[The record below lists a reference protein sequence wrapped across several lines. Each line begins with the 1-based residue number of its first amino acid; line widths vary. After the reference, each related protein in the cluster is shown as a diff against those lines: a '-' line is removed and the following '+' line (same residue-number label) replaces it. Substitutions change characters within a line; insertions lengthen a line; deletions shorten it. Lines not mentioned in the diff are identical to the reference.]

1 MTDLHILTPQTHLPR
16 KMSTMLRRSG
26 VGPLIVQTGSP
37 SSNEQARTPR
47 AARCETMPRIESLR
61 SFQCRQVQQGKNR
74 TLAIEGAPSV
84 NSQRDFKSVS
94 PVKIQRPKRPSS
106 ITREATDMPSQS
118 RFHRTASPT
127 LAFQGASSVNS
138 YSQRHVKS
146 VPSVKIQR
154 PKRASVI
161 TSEVTEMPCR
171 IHRTLSTEI
180 LEDFQTLKV
189 RGSKTLE
196 PRLFDHRLSLF
207 LTVTKDI
214 EIYDTESECTHRI

>member
-1 MTDLHILTPQTHLPR
+1 
-16 KMSTMLRRSG
+16 
-26 VGPLIVQTGSP
+26 
-37 SSNEQARTPR
+37 
-47 AARCETMPRIESLR
+47 
-61 SFQCRQVQQGKNR
+61 
-74 TLAIEGAPSV
+74 
-84 NSQRDFKSVS
+84 
-94 PVKIQRPKRPSS
+94 
-106 ITREATDMPSQS
+106 MPSQS

-146 VPSVKIQR
+146 VSSGKFQR

-161 TSEVTEMPCR
+161 TSEATEMPCR

-189 RGSKTLE
+189 QGSKTLE

-207 LTVTKDI
+207 LTVTEDI
-214 EIYDTESECTHRI
+214 EIYDTEYERTHRI